1 MQELECH
8 IDKIEEKFGSL
19 NTPGC
24 KVVIDPKNVENQ
36 LKDMIPGA
44 FKKKYSSDQRAASDK
59 VKSDGNKRDESEDVP
74 ISNRMPLNNEP
85 VSIRMQPSQGAPSKK
100 RKAEQKQPLEI
111 EENSTPTKKPA
122 LHAN

>member
-1 MQELECH
+1 M
-8 IDKIEEKFGSL
+8 
-19 NTPGC
+19 
-24 KVVIDPKNVENQ
+24 ENQ

-44 FKKKYSSDQRAASDK
+44 FKKKNPSDQRAALNKDQPN
-59 VKSDGNKRDESEDVP
+59 GNKCDESEDVP

-85 VSIRMQPSQGAPSKK
+85 VGIRMQASRSTPSQK
-100 RKAEQKQPLEI
+100 RKAEQKQPLEN